1 MQDKI
6 NTWKLFFKNNNY
18 EILDYPKPIEEA
30 KFMKLYPDIHKHFF
44 ENIID
49 TDILFIMNEDKNGI
63 EGYIGAESYAEL
75 TFGLAQ
81 NLVYNKNIDL
91 IVLKMPSNKVQCY
104 DEIKL
109 WLEIGWIKLFDG
121 GIYE

>member
-1 MQDKI
+1 LQDKI
-6 NTWKLFFKNNNY
+6 NSWKLFFQNNNY
-18 EILDYPKPIEEA
+18 EILDYPKPIAEE
-30 KFMKLYPDIHKHFF
+30 KFLELYPNIHKSFF
-44 ENIID
+44 ENIIK

-81 NLVYNKNIDL
+81 NLVYNKSIDL
-91 IVLKMPSNKVQCY
+91 IILKMPSNKVQCY